1 MPLKPMKLKPSNQPS
16 KILIVD
22 DHPLLRRGL
31 AEVISSQ
38 TDLTPCGEAAGAA
51 EAFTVI
57 ENTGPDLVVIDLSL
71 EEGSG
76 LSLIKE
82 IKARFSHIKMLVY
95 SMHDETLF
103 AERALHAGAAGY
115 IRKQESTD
123 RVLEAIRH
131 VIQGNVY
138 LSDAMTKRMLNRHV
152 GVELEPTE
160 DKISQLS
167 DRELQVFE
175 LIGEGLGTRQVAE
188 KLHLSIKTIESYR
201 ESIKRKLDLTTS
213 NELTR
218 HAVQWLLEKAQV
230 P

>member
-1 MPLKPMKLKPSNQPS
+1 MPVKTSLKLSTPVHRIM
-16 KILIVD
+16 IVD

-31 AEVISSQ
+31 SEVISSQ
-38 TDLTPCGEAAGAA
+38 QDMTPCGEAPGAA

-57 ENTGPDLVVIDLSL
+57 ENTNPELVVIDLSL

-82 IKARFSHIKMLVY
+82 IKARFPHIKMLVY
-95 SMHDETLF
+95 SMHDESLF
-103 AERALHAGAAGY
+103 AERSLNAGASGY

-123 RVLEAIRH
+123 RILEAIRQ
-131 VIQGNVY
+131 VLQGNVY
-138 LSDAMTKRMLNRHV
+138 LSENMTKRMLNRHV
-152 GVELEPTE
+152 GAHLDPDD
-160 DKISQLS
+160 DKISLLS

-175 LIGEGLGTRQVAE
+175 LIGDGLGTRQVAE

-218 HAVQWLLEKAQV
+218 HAVQWLLEKTQAL
-230 P
+230 